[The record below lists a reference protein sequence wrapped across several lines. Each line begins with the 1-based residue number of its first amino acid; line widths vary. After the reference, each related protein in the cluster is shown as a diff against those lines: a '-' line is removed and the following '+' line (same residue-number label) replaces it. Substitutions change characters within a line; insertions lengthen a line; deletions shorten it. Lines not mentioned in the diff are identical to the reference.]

1 MISRR
6 ELMEPLKAVIAEDEQ
21 LVRTIIRARL
31 EKLGHTVVAEVE
43 DGVQAVEA
51 AKLHRPDVIIMD
63 IKMPLMDGIEA
74 ARLILED
81 TPCAILFLSSF
92 SEEELLDQA
101 SETGALA
108 YLMKPFRKEDL
119 APALTMAVRRFK
131 EIQNQ
136 QKEIDT
142 LKETLETRKLIERA
156 KGILMDRHSMSESE
170 AFKRIHF
177 QARNQNK
184 KMREIA
190 QSIITAAELI

>member
-1 MISRR
+1 
-6 ELMEPLKAVIAEDEQ
+6 MESLKAVIAEDEQ
-21 LVRTIIRARL
+21 LTRTIIRARL
-31 EKLGHTVVAEVE
+31 EKLGHTVVAEAG
-43 DGVQAVEA
+43 DGLQAIEA
-51 AKLHRPDVIIMD
+51 ARLHKPDVIIMD
-63 IKMPLMDGIEA
+63 IKMPEMDGIEA
-74 ARLILED
+74 ARVIMTE

-92 SEEELLDQA
+92 NEQELVEQA

-119 APALTMAVRRFK
+119 APALEMAVRRFRQ
-131 EIQNQ
+131 IQAQAQ
-136 QKEIDT
+136 QIDE

-156 KGILMDRHSMSESE
+156 KGILMDRHRMSEEE